1 MKSAAVIIGCWAEHQ
16 PRHQQLISNIIDF
29 VSTDDFDTILV
40 SAEHNKLD
48 NNTQGPN
55 NWIDTE
61 KRIFYTEQ
69 GVDWIR
75 QQYHSAVEKRNRL
88 AFSTASRSI
97 LDHDWQGKNCVAVS
111 EQWQLEYMMNHNLA
125 HVKQVWYFGIGWN
138 LGVKQS
144 GIGWGQL
151 CDLISH
157 DHIRP
162 QIDILT
168 NRTCILENL
177 EPYSGKHFTQCQF
190 DYPVLTSTEWKETQP
205 NIDIKTNWQWSP
217 GGPVIQHLL

>member
-1 MKSAAVIIGCWAEHQ
+1 M
-16 PRHQQLISNIIDF
+16 
-29 VSTDDFDTILV
+29 
-40 SAEHNKLD
+40 
-48 NNTQGPN
+48 
-55 NWIDTE
+55 
-61 KRIFYTEQ
+61 
-69 GVDWIR
+69 
-75 QQYHSAVEKRNRL
+75 
-88 AFSTASRSI
+88 
-97 LDHDWQGKNCVAVS
+97 S

-205 NIDIKTNWQWSP
+205 NIYIKTNWQWSP
-217 GGPVIQHLL
+217 G